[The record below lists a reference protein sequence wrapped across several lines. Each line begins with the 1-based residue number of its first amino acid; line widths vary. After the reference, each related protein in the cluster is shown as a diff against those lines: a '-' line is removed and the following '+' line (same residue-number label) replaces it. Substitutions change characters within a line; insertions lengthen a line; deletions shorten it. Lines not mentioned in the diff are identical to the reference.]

1 MKWRSVLADV
11 ARFGVFLL
19 LWQLVALALDSAF
32 LPPLGEVFTAFADSF
47 IFERIWSD
55 VVPSIGRMAA
65 GYTIAAVVG
74 IGAGLLI
81 GSNWVVR
88 RTTGPV
94 TEFLRAIPPP
104 ALLPFAMLVF
114 GFGLSMKVFVI
125 AIGCV
130 WPILLN
136 TVDGVR
142 GADPMFNEVA
152 RVYRL
157 DEPFPAAPGG
167 DPGGGTPDRR
177 RAQGEPVHRVDPH
190 GDQRDGGQHQRTR
203 LLRSAGTA
211 DFPLDDMWAGILMLG
226 IVGFSLN
233 ALFVAAERR
242 VLAWHRGMRAASDAS
257 AEPVEAVS
265 EVAA

>member
-74 IGAGLLI
+74 ISAGLLI

-88 RTTGPV
+88 RTAGPV

-125 AIGCV
+125 SDRMCV
-130 WPILLN
+130 
-136 TVDGVR
+136 
-142 GADPMFNEVA
+142 ADPA
-152 RVYRL
+152 QY
-157 DEPFPAAPGG
+157 GG
-167 DPGGGTPDRR
+167 RGPRR
-177 RAQGEPVHRVDPH
+177 RPH
-190 GDQRDGGQHQRTR
+190 VQRGGPCLQAR
-203 LLRSAGTA
+203 
-211 DFPLDDMWAGILMLG
+211 
-226 IVGFSLN
+226 
-233 ALFVAAERR
+233 
-242 VLAWHRGMRAASDAS
+242 
-257 AEPVEAVS
+257 
-265 EVAA
+265 

>member
-1 MKWRSVLADV
+1 M
-11 ARFGVFLL
+11 
-19 LWQLVALALDSAF
+19 
-32 LPPLGEVFTAFADSF
+32 
-47 IFERIWSD
+47 
-55 VVPSIGRMAA
+55 
-65 GYTIAAVVG
+65 
-74 IGAGLLI
+74 I

-157 DEPFPAAPGG
+157 DSRSRLRRVVIPAAAPQIAVGL
-167 DPGGGTPDRR
+167 
-177 RAQGEPVHRVDPH
+177 QGEPVHRIDPH

-203 LLRSAGTA
+203 LLRSAGPA
-211 DFPLDDMWAGILMLG
+211 DIPIWTTCGR
-226 IVGFSLN
+226 GF
-233 ALFVAAERR
+233 
-242 VLAWHRGMRAASDAS
+242 
-257 AEPVEAVS
+257 
-265 EVAA
+265 